1 MVTMAHGGQYTHLGY
16 YGDNGN
22 HSDAVHVLVIFLNMY
37 IYTVEVKYIYNKN
50 NS

>member
-1 MVTMAHGGQYTHLGY
+1 MFCMVTMAHGGLYTHLGY

-37 IYTVEVKYIYNKN
+37 ICIYSSSKVHL
-50 NS
+50 